1 MAIYHK
7 IDQEMNG
14 GRNLHL
20 KGMYYLPRKKMNTVP
35 SPLNYQIIYSYIP
48 QKWVDPTHVAM
59 GSLWYFHI
67 AGLGL
72 QLNEFEHVSIEAS
85 DMSI

>member
-7 IDQEMNG
+7 IDREMNG

-20 KGMYYLPRKKMNTVP
+20 KGDVLFTQKKMNTMP

-48 QKWVDPTHVAM
+48 QK
-59 GSLWYFHI
+59 
-67 AGLGL
+67 
-72 QLNEFEHVSIEAS
+72 
-85 DMSI
+85 